1 MTGGSRRLPWHLLQA
16 QVCRSSDSGQV
27 PIWVIMFSLPK
38 YPLLFL
44 VDTEFLFTSCT
55 KLLCR
60 VAVQL
65 LNSCH
70 IPLHVQSLKY
80 FWMKGSYINIF
91 YCHVLVAFPLS
102 SKLCEVLTIKSRSV
116 FHSTSML
123 ISSSSCSPNQ
133 WTRLLP
139 QGSEDREFLQEH
151 GDPKQL

>member
-1 MTGGSRRLPWHLLQA
+1 MFRQGSIWGTKEPRFKLLEAAYFKQEAELRGWPGGSRRLPWHFLQA

-27 PIWVIMFSLPK
+27 PIWLIMFFLPK

-44 VDTEFLFTSCT
+44 VDTELLFTSCT

-70 IPLHVQSLKY
+70 IPFHIQSLKH

-102 SKLCEVLTIKSRSV
+102 SRLCEVLTIKSRSV
-116 FHSTSML
+116 LHCISM
-123 ISSSSCSPNQ
+123 
-133 WTRLLP
+133 
-139 QGSEDREFLQEH
+139 
-151 GDPKQL
+151 